1 MLSFKRE
8 ISHAKY
14 VQFLKNEKK
23 PIIELKNPNVR
34 SNFRIYKKKKKKF
47 KAVLK
52 LDMKKYSLEAEE
64 KLDLILLSK
73 FNSSRKAVKEKRG
86 ILETF

>member
-1 MLSFKRE
+1 MLDQ
-8 ISHAKY
+8 ISE
-14 VQFLKNEKK
+14 F
-23 PIIELKNPNVR
+23 I
-34 SNFRIYKKKKKKF
+34 KKKKKF

-86 ILETF
+86 ILETFWN

>member
-1 MLSFKRE
+1 M
-8 ISHAKY
+8 
-14 VQFLKNEKK
+14 
-23 PIIELKNPNVR
+23 IELKNPNVR
-34 SNFRIYKKKKKKF
+34 SNFRIYKKKKNF